1 MRTRHAG
8 DDDCDDVDDDIG
20 DNDDDR
26 ECWLHLARIE

>member
-8 DDDCDDVDDDIG
+8 DDDCDDVGDDIG